1 MSPEEPIQQ
10 VSRRIAPVGAMIGE
24 AAQLDDLAARL
35 MTVQRQWSDPN
46 REFHLAAALEAS
58 RRVWHAIQ
66 TALAE
71 GMLNYLP
78 LEVQHNLLILSVYAD
93 SKISACEAVPSAETL
108 GSLIALTRTLAGS
121 LKEWRVAA

>member
-10 VSRRIAPVGAMIGE
+10 TPRRIAPVGAMMGE
-24 AAQLDDLAARL
+24 AVQLDDLAARL
-35 MTVQRQWSDPN
+35 MTVQRQWNDPN

-71 GMLNYLP
+71 GMLNLP

>member
-10 VSRRIAPVGAMIGE
+10 TTRRIAPVGAMIGE
-24 AAQLDDLAARL
+24 AVQLDDLAARL
-35 MTVQRQWSDPN
+35 MTVQRRWNDPN

-71 GMLNYLP
+71 GTLNLP
-78 LEVQHNLLILSVYAD
+78 LDVQHNLLILSVYAD

>member
-10 VSRRIAPVGAMIGE
+10 TPRRIAPVGAMMGE
-24 AAQLDDLAARL
+24 AVQLDDLAARL
-35 MTVQRQWSDPN
+35 MTVQRQWNDPN
-46 REFHLAAALEAS
+46 REFHLAAALVAS

-71 GMLNYLP
+71 GMLNLP

>member
-10 VSRRIAPVGAMIGE
+10 TPRRIAPVGAMMGE
-24 AAQLDDLAARL
+24 AVQLDDLAARL
-35 MTVQRQWSDPN
+35 MTVQRQWNDPN

-58 RRVWHAIQ
+58 RSVWHAIQ

-71 GMLNYLP
+71 GMLNLP

>member
-1 MSPEEPIQQ
+1 MSLEQPIPQTA
-10 VSRRIAPVGAMIGE
+10 RRIAPAGAMIGE
-24 AAQLDDLAARL
+24 AIQLDDLAARL
-35 MTVQRQWSDPN
+35 MTVQRQWNDPN
-46 REFHLAAALEAS
+46 RAFHLAAALEAS
-58 RRVWHAIQ
+58 RHVWHAIQ

-71 GMLNYLP
+71 GMLSLP
-78 LEVQHNLLILSVYAD
+78 LDVQHNLLILSVYAD

>member
-10 VSRRIAPVGAMIGE
+10 TSRRIAPVGAMIGE
-24 AAQLDDLAARL
+24 AVQLDDLAARL
-35 MTVQRQWSDPN
+35 MTVQRQWNDPN

-58 RRVWHAIQ
+58 RSVWHAIQ

-71 GMLNYLP
+71 GMLNLP